1 MVSPEPAND
10 ARASTGAFARAG
22 WLRLR
27 FADAALEADFRRYHL
42 AEFLPRM
49 RKSLP
54 VALALF
60 LAFAMLDA
68 LSLPPLVRDGVLG
81 LRLGGIV
88 PVLALTWVALYVRS
102 LREWLQ
108 WLVSAS
114 ALASGLGI
122 VGIIWVARVHAFGL
136 PYEGIILATFFSY
149 FLTGLRF
156 VAASLCGW
164 LVFLAYV
171 AMELHVGL
179 NGDTLL
185 YNAFFLA
192 TANLIGCFGNHFLEQ
207 AVRQNFCSMV
217 QMHKLAERDFVTGL
231 LNRRA
236 FSTRATGIWRE
247 ALRDGRSIGIA
258 MVDVDH
264 FKHYN
269 DHYGHAAGDVALQSV
284 AHVIAEHARRPL
296 DACARYGG
304 EEFVVL
310 WYDVDADHAMALA
323 QRMCQAVQALG
334 LPHVASPTAGVVS
347 ISVGLVCTAVHNAA
361 QWDAALR
368 AADQAL
374 YQAKQQGR
382 NRVCAADP
390 RTAAGG

>member
-217 QMHKLAERDFVTGL
+217 QLHRLAERDFVTGL

-334 LPHVASPTAGVVS
+334 LPHAASPTADVVS
-347 ISVGLVCTAVHNAA
+347 ISMGMICTQVHDAA

>member
-192 TANLIGCFGNHFLEQ
+192 TANLIGCFGNYFLEQ

-217 QMHKLAERDFVTGL
+217 QLHRLAERDFVTGL

>member
-382 NRVCAADP
+382 NRVCAADS

>member
-284 AHVIAEHARRPL
+284 AHVIADHARRPL

-310 WYDVDADHAMALA
+310 WYDVDADHALALA

>member
-171 AMELHVGL
+171 AVELHVGL

-217 QMHKLAERDFVTGL
+217 QLHKLAERDFVTGL

-236 FSTRATGIWRE
+236 FSTRATGIWRQ

-310 WYDVDADHAMALA
+310 WYDVDADHALALA

-347 ISVGLVCTAVHNAA
+347 ISVGLVCTAVHDAA

-382 NRVCAADP
+382 NRVCAAAP

>member
-334 LPHVASPTAGVVS
+334 LPHVASPTAGGVS

-361 QWDAALR
+361 QWGAALR

>member
-217 QMHKLAERDFVTGL
+217 QLHKLAERDFVTGL

-310 WYDVDADHAMALA
+310 WYDVDADHALALA

-334 LPHVASPTAGVVS
+334 LPHVASSTAGVVS
-347 ISVGLVCTAVHNAA
+347 ISVGLVCTAVHDAA

>member
-60 LAFAMLDA
+60 LVFAMLDA

-217 QMHKLAERDFVTGL
+217 QLHKLAERDFVTGL

-236 FSTRATGIWRE
+236 FSTRATGIWRQ

-310 WYDVDADHAMALA
+310 WYDVDADHALALA

-347 ISVGLVCTAVHNAA
+347 ISVGLVCTAVHDAA

-382 NRVCAADP
+382 NRVCVADP

>member
-236 FSTRATGIWRE
+236 FSTRATGIWRQ

-382 NRVCAADP
+382 NRVCVADP

>member
-1 MVSPEPAND
+1 
-10 ARASTGAFARAG
+10 
-22 WLRLR
+22 
-27 FADAALEADFRRYHL
+27 
-42 AEFLPRM
+42 
-49 RKSLP
+49 
-54 VALALF
+54 
-60 LAFAMLDA
+60 
-68 LSLPPLVRDGVLG
+68 
-81 LRLGGIV
+81 
-88 PVLALTWVALYVRS
+88 
-102 LREWLQ
+102 
-108 WLVSAS
+108 
-114 ALASGLGI
+114 
-122 VGIIWVARVHAFGL
+122 
-136 PYEGIILATFFSY
+136 
-149 FLTGLRF
+149 
-156 VAASLCGW
+156 
-164 LVFLAYV
+164 
-171 AMELHVGL
+171 
-179 NGDTLL
+179 
-185 YNAFFLA
+185 
-192 TANLIGCFGNHFLEQ
+192 
-207 AVRQNFCSMV
+207 MV
-217 QMHKLAERDFVTGL
+217 QLHKLAERDFVTGL

-236 FSTRATGIWRE
+236 FSTRATGIWRQ

-310 WYDVDADHAMALA
+310 WYDVDADHALALA

-347 ISVGLVCTAVHNAA
+347 ISVGLLVCTAVHDAA

>member
-217 QMHKLAERDFVTGL
+217 QLHRLAERDFVTGL

-236 FSTRATGIWRE
+236 FSTRATGIWRQ

-310 WYDVDADHAMALA
+310 WYDVDADHALALA

>member
-217 QMHKLAERDFVTGL
+217 QLHKLAERDFITGL

-236 FSTRATGIWRE
+236 FSTRATGIWRQ

-310 WYDVDADHAMALA
+310 WYDVDADHALALA

-382 NRVCAADP
+382 NRVCVADP

>member
-1 MVSPEPAND
+1 MVSPEPANS

-192 TANLIGCFGNHFLEQ
+192 TANLIGCFGNHYLEQ

-310 WYDVDADHAMALA
+310 WYDVDADHALALA

>member
-236 FSTRATGIWRE
+236 FSTRATGIWRQ

-310 WYDVDADHAMALA
+310 WYDVDADHALALA

-382 NRVCAADP
+382 NRVCVADP

>member
-310 WYDVDADHAMALA
+310 WYDVDADHALALA

-334 LPHVASPTAGVVS
+334 LPHVASSTAGVVS
-347 ISVGLVCTAVHNAA
+347 ISVGLVCTAVHDAA

>member
-179 NGDTLL
+179 VGDTLL

-236 FSTRATGIWRE
+236 FSTRATGIWRQ

-347 ISVGLVCTAVHNAA
+347 ISVGLVCTAVHDAA

>member
-10 ARASTGAFARAG
+10 ARASTGVFARAG

-217 QMHKLAERDFVTGL
+217 QLHKLAERDFVTGL

-390 RTAAGG
+390 HTAAGG

>member
-236 FSTRATGIWRE
+236 FSTRATGIWRQ

>member
-284 AHVIAEHARRPL
+284 AHVIAEHAPRPL

-304 EEFVVL
+304 EEYVVL

-347 ISVGLVCTAVHNAA
+347 ISVGLVCTAVHDAA

>member
-217 QMHKLAERDFVTGL
+217 QLHKLAERDFVTGL

-236 FSTRATGIWRE
+236 FSTRATGIWRQ

-310 WYDVDADHAMALA
+310 WYDVDADHALALA

-334 LPHVASPTAGVVS
+334 LPHAASPTADVVS
-347 ISVGLVCTAVHNAA
+347 ISMGMICTQVHNAA
-361 QWDAALR
+361 QWDAALL

-382 NRVCAADP
+382 NRVCTADP
-390 RTAAGG
+390 HTVTAV

>member
-217 QMHKLAERDFVTGL
+217 QLHKLAERDFVTGL

-236 FSTRATGIWRE
+236 FSTRATGIWRQ

-310 WYDVDADHAMALA
+310 WYDVDADHALALA

-334 LPHVASPTAGVVS
+334 LPHVASSTAGVVS
-347 ISVGLVCTAVHNAA
+347 ISVGLVCTAVHDAA

-382 NRVCAADP
+382 NRVCVADP

>member
-236 FSTRATGIWRE
+236 FSTRATGIWRQ
-247 ALRDGRSIGIA
+247 ALRDGHSIGIA

-310 WYDVDADHAMALA
+310 WYDVDADHALALA

-334 LPHVASPTAGVVS
+334 LPHVASPTAEAVS
-347 ISVGLVCTAVHNAA
+347 ISVGLVCTAVHDAA

-390 RTAAGG
+390 HTAAGG

>member
-310 WYDVDADHAMALA
+310 WYDVDADHALALA

-334 LPHVASPTAGVVS
+334 LPHVASPTAEAVS
-347 ISVGLVCTAVHNAA
+347 ISVGLVCTAVHDAA

>member
-236 FSTRATGIWRE
+236 FSTRATGIWRQ
-247 ALRDGRSIGIA
+247 ALQDGRSIGIA

-347 ISVGLVCTAVHNAA
+347 ISVGLVCTAVHDAA

>member
-217 QMHKLAERDFVTGL
+217 QLHKLAERDFVTGL

-236 FSTRATGIWRE
+236 FSTRATGIWRQ

-334 LPHVASPTAGVVS
+334 LPHAASPTADVMS
-347 ISVGLVCTAVHNAA
+347 ISMGMICTQVHDAA

>member
-334 LPHVASPTAGVVS
+334 VPHVASPTAGVVS

>member
-390 RTAAGG
+390 RTAACG

>member
-310 WYDVDADHAMALA
+310 WYDVDADHALALA

-390 RTAAGG
+390 RTATGG

>member
-185 YNAFFLA
+185 NNAFFLA

>member
-1 MVSPEPAND
+1 MASPEPAND

-171 AMELHVGL
+171 AVELHVGL

-217 QMHKLAERDFVTGL
+217 QLHKLAERDFITGL

-236 FSTRATGIWRE
+236 FSTRATGIWRQ
-247 ALRDGRSIGIA
+247 ALQDGRSIGIA

-310 WYDVDADHAMALA
+310 WYDVDADHALALA

-334 LPHVASPTAGVVS
+334 LPHVASSTAGVVS
-347 ISVGLVCTAVHNAA
+347 ISVGLVCTAVHDAA

>member
-217 QMHKLAERDFVTGL
+217 QLHKLAERDFVTGL

-304 EEFVVL
+304 EEYVVL

>member
-10 ARASTGAFARAG
+10 ARASTGAFTRAG

-27 FADAALEADFRRYHL
+27 FADAALQADFRRYHL

>member
-136 PYEGIILATFFSY
+136 PYEGIILATFFFY

-217 QMHKLAERDFVTGL
+217 QLHKLAERDFVTGL

>member
-310 WYDVDADHAMALA
+310 WYDVDADHALALA

-382 NRVCAADP
+382 NRVCVADP

>member
-236 FSTRATGIWRE
+236 FSTRATGIWRQ

-390 RTAAGG
+390 HTAAGG

>member
-264 FKHYN
+264 FKRYN

-310 WYDVDADHAMALA
+310 WYDVDADHALALA

-347 ISVGLVCTAVHNAA
+347 ISVGLVCTAVHDAA

>member
-149 FLTGLRF
+149 FFTGLRF

-171 AMELHVGL
+171 AMELHIGL

-310 WYDVDADHAMALA
+310 WYDVDADHALALA

>member
-236 FSTRATGIWRE
+236 FSTRATGIWRQ

-310 WYDVDADHAMALA
+310 WYDVDADHALALA

-334 LPHVASPTAGVVS
+334 LPHVASSTAGVVS

-368 AADQAL
+368 AADQAS

>member
-1 MVSPEPAND
+1 MATPEPAND

-310 WYDVDADHAMALA
+310 WYDVDADHALALA

-334 LPHVASPTAGVVS
+334 LPHAASPTADVVS
-347 ISVGLVCTAVHNAA
+347 ISMGMICTQVHNAA
-361 QWDAALR
+361 QWDAALL

-382 NRVCAADP
+382 NRVCTADP
-390 RTAAGG
+390 HTVTAV